1 MHKASGVWGQGSE
14 DFEDL
19 YDEDKINILSRLKGL
34 MNHKYGDIIILVTMT
49 AAFGMLL
56 AISANG

>member
-1 MHKASGVWGQGSE
+1 MSRASGVWGQGSE
-14 DFEDL
+14 DT
-19 YDEDKINILSRLKGL
+19 YDKDKISILSRLKRL